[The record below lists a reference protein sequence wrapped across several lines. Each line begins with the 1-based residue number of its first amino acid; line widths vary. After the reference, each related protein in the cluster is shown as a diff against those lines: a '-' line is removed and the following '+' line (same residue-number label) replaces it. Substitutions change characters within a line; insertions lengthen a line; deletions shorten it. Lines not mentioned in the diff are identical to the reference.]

1 MDTLNNIWSN
11 IVSYAEEGFAF
22 LQEGNNLYY
31 FIAAVAAVFIL
42 IIAIIVLIAKKKKK
56 ASSSKD
62 AQDETVEVA
71 YPDETTAKAS
81 SAKNETI
88 EQTAAPFADHS
99 EALAPTKEVV
109 VAEVEEEE
117 SEPELVVEDN
127 KDAKEEP
134 EIVRSVVVRPVKRKK
149 AKADADAT
157 DAKEEQAPVAE
168 EEQAPKYMRTLS
180 GYVQIYKDKG
190 GKFRFR
196 IKSSNKGSVAHSQGY
211 TPKSACKNGNK
222 AVANASLTAPIVDTT
237 KSDYVVTIG
246 KAAFEIFRD
255 VNGKYYFRLR
265 AANTSNVLSSQ
276 GYSSK
281 VNCVNGIESVKYLS
295 NNHTVIDDTLIKK
308 A

>member
-1 MDTLNNIWSN
+1 METLNNIWSN
-11 IVSYAEEGFAF
+11 IVSYAKEGFAF

-42 IIAIIVLIAKKKKK
+42 IIAIVVLIVKKKKK
-56 ASSSKD
+56 ASSSED
-62 AQDETVEVA
+62 VQDETIEVA
-71 YPDETTAKAS
+71 YPTETKSTKVES
-81 SAKNETI
+81 LE
-88 EQTAAPFADHS
+88 ETAAPFADHS
-99 EALAPTKEVV
+99 SALAPTEEVEV
-109 VAEVEEEE
+109 KVEEEE
-117 SEPELVVEDN
+117 AAPVLVVEDI
-127 KDAKEEP
+127 KDTKEEP
-134 EIVRSVVVRPVKRKK
+134 EIVRSVVVRPVKRQK
-149 AKADADAT
+149 AKTEA
-157 DAKEEQAPVAE
+157 EAPVAE
-168 EEQAPKYMRTLS
+168 EAPAPAVVEEEEKAPKGTRTLS

-196 IKSSNKGSVAHSQGY
+196 IKSSNKGIVAHSQGY
-211 TPKSACKNGNK
+211 TTKSACKNGIK
-222 AVANASLTAPIVDTT
+222 AVANASLTAPTVDTT

-281 VNCVNGIESVKYLS
+281 VNCVNGIESVKFLS
-295 NNHTVIDDTLIKK
+295 NNYTLVDDTLIKK